1 MSKKLIALLLAAT
14 MLLALAAAC
23 GNNNAN
29 NNGGTTNGDGDGA
42 KKVYYSVLTSDHSSL
57 NFLDNVDS
65 PVANV
70 ANFCMSFLYRSYPD
84 EDGMGYH
91 YICDIASELPIQV
104 DDYNWDIKIREDA
117 KWEDGTPINADTFMF
132 TFQQQLNP
140 KMVNR
145 MAAFLYSNAI
155 TIEGAQAYNEQG
167 VDGNIS
173 WDTVGIKKIDDYTI
187 RITTVDPNTQ
197 NQVCE
202 HFYNRNTVPVNE
214 KLWNECLSAD
224 GATTS
229 YGSDLDHFIGCGP
242 YNFTKWEYDALQIY
256 TKNPDHWLADCF
268 NYDEVQYR
276 VVPEQNARVEL
287 WGQGQL
293 DIFSPNADTLETFI
307 DSPQM
312 VEYASNTVFHLDIN
326 CKNPNNPITASD
338 NYRKAIYHALN
349 REVIAK
355 DLFGHMEPAGWYV
368 SGQAGILSDS
378 AELYRESKYGKAVTD
393 MVAGWST
400 EGSTTGYNPELA
412 LEYFDK
418 ACEECG
424 VSKDTVINL
433 IMAYDPEETHW
444 HKTAQY
450 IQEEFPKI
458 FDNRVTV
465 EIKTYSGISTTEY
478 KKQGD
483 DGWDLSPNDWSR
495 GVARTYPNQCFLY
508 FTSSYDGAP
517 NNYFN
522 ADFDAQFDKTVSLQA
537 GDYETLLKETQ
548 TLEEIYLE
556 HVVQCPVVQDVVYEL
571 HSSRLQLPAKTYIPG
586 FGWGE
591 YYGDIVE

>member
-29 NNGGTTNGDGDGA
+29 DNGGTTNGDGDGA
-42 KKVYYSVLTSDHSSL
+42 KKVYYSVLSSDHSSL

-65 PVANV
+65 PVGNV
-70 ANFCMSFLYRSYPD
+70 ANYCMSFLYRSYPD

-117 KWEDGTPINADTFMF
+117 KWEDGTAINADTFMF

-140 KMVNR
+140 LMGNR
-145 MAAFLYSNAI
+145 MAPFLYSNAI

-167 VDGNIS
+167 DAGNVS
-173 WDTVGIKKIDDYTI
+173 WDSVGIKKIDDYTI

-197 NQVCE
+197 KQVCE
-202 HFYNRNTVPVNE
+202 HFYNRNNVPVNE
-214 KLWNECLSAD
+214 KLWNECLSSD
-224 GATTS
+224 GKTTS

-242 YNFTKWEYDALQIY
+242 YKFSKWEYDSLQVY
-256 TKNPDHWLADCF
+256 TKNTDHWMAEYF

-287 WGQGQL
+287 WEQGQL
-293 DIFSPNADTLETFI
+293 DIFGPNADTLDTYI
-307 DSPQM
+307 DSPQL
-312 VEYASNTVFHLDIN
+312 VEYASNTIYHIDIN
-326 CKNPNNPITASD
+326 CKNPNNPLCGSE
-338 NYRKAIYHALN
+338 NYRKAMYHAMN
-349 REVIAK
+349 REVIAE

-378 AELYRESKYGKAVTD
+378 AELYRESEYGKAVSD
-393 MVAGWST
+393 MVAGWSA

-424 VSKDTVINL
+424 VSKDTVVNI
-433 IMAYDPEETHW
+433 IMAYDPSETHW

-458 FDNRVTV
+458 FEGRVNI
-465 EIKTYSGISTTEY
+465 EIKNYSGIGTTAY
-478 KKQGD
+478 KQQGD

-495 GVARTYPNQCFLY
+495 SVARTYPNQCFLY

-522 ADFDAQFDKTVSLQA
+522 ADFDAQFEKTVSLQA
-537 GDYETLLKETQ
+537 GDYDTLLSETQ
-548 TLEEIYLE
+548 KLEEIYLE
-556 HVVQCPVVQDVVYEL
+556 HVVQVPMVQDVVYEL